1 MPCWTGL
8 GGACAK
14 RMAEPAGPADLESRL
29 LKRLRLVATDPAAR
43 GLADDAAVLG
53 WPLGLDLVATHDML
67 AEGVHFTPD
76 CPPADVGWKLAA
88 VNLSDLAGM
97 GARPVGVLM
106 GAGIGTARDADWA
119 EGLLTGLA
127 QALERFGVPL
137 LGGDTIRSGPTS
149 VLALTALGSVPPGEA
164 IGRMGAAAGDEL
176 WVSGTIGDAGLGLK
190 VALGGA
196 FGGTF
201 GGGDAFLLKRYRRP
215 VPRLALGLA
224 LRGLA
229 SAGMDVSDGLLIDAG
244 RLAAASGLGC
254 EISAV
259 DIPLSA
265 AARATGTAVP
275 ELAAF
280 GDDYELLF
288 ALPPGRRAAVEAV
301 AASAGVP
308 VSCIGRLVAEPGVRL
323 DGVVPSQLGYQHR

>member
-1 MPCWTGL
+1 
-8 GGACAK
+8 
-14 RMAEPAGPADLESRL
+14 MAEPPGPADLESCL
-29 LKRLRLVATDPAAR
+29 LERLRLVATDPAAR

-67 AEGVHFTPD
+67 AEGVHFTRN

-88 VNLSDLAGM
+88 VNLSDLAAM

-106 GAGIGTARDADWA
+106 GAGIGAGRDADWA
-119 EGLLTGLA
+119 NALLTGLA
-127 QALERFGVPL
+127 QAIGRFGVPL
-137 LGGDTIRSGPTS
+137 LGGDTIRSGPST
-149 VLALTALGSVPPGEA
+149 VLGLTALGSVPSGGA
-164 IGRMGAAAGDEL
+164 TGRKGAVAGDEL

-190 VALGGA
+190 VAQGGS
-196 FGGTF
+196 F
-201 GGGDAFLLKRYRRP
+201 GGGDAYLLKRYRRP

-229 SAGMDVSDGLLIDAG
+229 SAGMDVSDGLLIDAA

-254 EISAV
+254 EMHAA

-275 ELAAF
+275 DLAAF

-288 ALPPGRRAAVEAV
+288 AVAPGRRAAMEV
-301 AASAGVP
+301 AASAAGVP
-308 VSCIGRLVAEPGVRL
+308 VSHIGLLVPEPGVRL
-323 DGVVPSQLGYQHR
+323 DGVVPARLGYQHC

>member
-1 MPCWTGL
+1 
-8 GGACAK
+8 
-14 RMAEPAGPADLESRL
+14 
-29 LKRLRLVATDPAAR
+29 
-43 GLADDAAVLG
+43 
-53 WPLGLDLVATHDML
+53 
-67 AEGVHFTPD
+67 
-76 CPPADVGWKLAA
+76 
-88 VNLSDLAGM
+88 M

-106 GAGIGTARDADWA
+106 GAGIGSARDADWA

-149 VLALTALGSVPPGEA
+149 VLALTALGSVPPGAA
-164 IGRMGAAAGDEL
+164 IGRVGAAAGDEL
-176 WVSGTIGDAGLGLK
+176 WVSGTIGDAGLGLR

-196 FGGTF
+196 FGD
-201 GGGDAFLLKRYRRP
+201 GDAFLLKRYRRP

-254 EISAV
+254 EIRAA
-259 DIPLSA
+259 DIPLSG
-265 AARATGTAVP
+265 AARATGTAVA

-288 ALPPGRRAAVEAV
+288 AVPPGRKAAVEAA
-301 AASAGVP
+301 AASAGVS

-323 DGVVPSQLGYQHR
+323 DGVVPVQLGYQHR